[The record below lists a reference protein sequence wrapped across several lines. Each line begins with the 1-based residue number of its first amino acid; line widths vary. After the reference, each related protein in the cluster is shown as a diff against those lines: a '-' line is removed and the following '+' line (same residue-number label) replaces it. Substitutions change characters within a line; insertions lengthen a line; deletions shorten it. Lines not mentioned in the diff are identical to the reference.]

1 METVNNIN
9 AFLQPASVA
18 VIGATERPHAWGSLI
33 MEGLLSCKY
42 PGLIYP
48 VNQRSKMVYGLPTF
62 RDVRDIE
69 GPVDLAILTI
79 PSEYAEETI
88 KNCGEKGVRGITI
101 ITAGFGESITGGRKR
116 EIVMADLAHSYGMR
130 LLGPNVSGTFN
141 LQKDFNASPLR
152 AGQMLSTSL
161 AAVCQGG
168 YAFYDLFALGFPR
181 RMGVGKFI
189 HTGNECDLTVTDFLE
204 HFGADPEVK
213 AIIMYVETIR
223 DGDRFFT
230 VACRVTEKKPVIIYK
245 AGKTPDAA
253 RAAQSHTGAL
263 AGKKAIFEGVF
274 RQAGIIASPSM
285 ELLLPLGHALAEKP
299 PMRGKRVGIITVGG
313 SWGVALT
320 DALGEE
326 GLSVPQLSPGLQN
339 KLREIGMP
347 QRASVKNP
355 VDIGAAGETA
365 LAEERVEL
373 GRLMLDSGE
382 VDALIIHGMGR
393 PGMLTAESPDELKIF
408 INFEKKILRSFAELE
423 KEAGKPVFIGSHFS
437 IWESQTVCDLN
448 KEGIRVYN
456 RLDVIAQLL
465 SRMHAACPVGKTGYN
480 LQE

>member
-1 METVNNIN
+1 METVSNIN

-42 PGLIYP
+42 PGRIYP
-48 VNQRSKMVYGLPTF
+48 VNQRSETVYGLPTF
-62 RDVRDIE
+62 KDVRDIE

-79 PSEYAEETI
+79 PSDYAEETI
-88 KNCGEKGVRGITI
+88 KNCGKKGVRGITI
-101 ITAGFGESITGGRKR
+101 IAAGFGEAITGGRER

-152 AGQMLSTSL
+152 AGQMLSTPL

-168 YAFYDLFALGFPR
+168 YALYDLFALGFPQ

-223 DGDRFFT
+223 GGDRFFT
-230 VACRVTEKKPVIIYK
+230 VARRITGKKPVIIYK

-263 AGKKAIFEGVF
+263 AGKKAIFEGVL
-274 RQAGIIASPSM
+274 RQAGIIVSPSM

-299 PMRGKRVGIITVGG
+299 PLRGKRVGIITVGG

-326 GLSVPQLSPGLQN
+326 GLSVPQLSPGLQK

-373 GRLMLDSGE
+373 GRVMLESGE

-393 PGMLTAESPDELKIF
+393 PGMLTAEAPDELKIF
-408 INFEKKILRSFAELE
+408 INFEKKILRSFSELE
-423 KEAGKPVFIGSHFS
+423 KETDKPVFIGSHFS

-448 KEGIRVYN
+448 KEGIRIYD

-465 SRMHAACPVGKTGYN
+465 SRMYAACSARPA
-480 LQE
+480 